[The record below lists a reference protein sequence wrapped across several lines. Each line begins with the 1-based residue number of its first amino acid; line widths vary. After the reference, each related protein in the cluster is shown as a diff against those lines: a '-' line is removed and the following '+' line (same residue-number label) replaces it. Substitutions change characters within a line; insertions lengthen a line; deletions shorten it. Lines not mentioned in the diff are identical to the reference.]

1 MARKTRTTRKPA
13 RKAAPRR
20 TTRRSASKVNRPW
33 TREEVA
39 FMRKYYRKFET
50 AWCAR
55 QLGRSVYSV
64 RYKAVDLN
72 IKKANPSVW
81 RGNKGPSNAFKSF
94 GTTTTRKPARRT
106 SAPRRSNTTRS
117 YKASSKKRTARKAA
131 PKRRNRR

>member
-20 TTRRSASKVNRPW
+20 ATRRSASKVNRPW
-33 TREEVA
+33 TREEIA

-64 RYKAVDLN
+64 RYKAVDLS

-81 RGNKGPSNAFKSF
+81 RGNKGPANAFKSF
-94 GTTTTRKPARRT
+94 GSPKRKPARRT
-106 SAPRRSNTTRS
+106 ATTRRTKATRS
-117 YKASSKKRTARKAA
+117 YRASSKKRTARKAA
-131 PKRRNRR
+131 PKRKARR